1 MELALLKEVA
11 GLGGAANPLGGV
23 ETAAP
28 VETDR
33 WIEGGGTPRE
43 DRAGLP
49 GGGGIPVV
57 EGGRLLGG
65 GIIGDAL
72 AAGGGAALLPLAVLL
87 GGPEA
92 RGGGGVARA
101 AVALLGSFLLTHFF
115 RSLS

>member
-1 MELALLKEVA
+1 MLKEVA

-33 WIEGGGTPRE
+33 WIEGGGTPR
-43 DRAGLP
+43 DDGAGLP
-49 GGGGIPVV
+49 GGGIPVV

-72 AAGGGAALLPLAVLL
+72 AGGGGAALLPLAVLL

-101 AVALLGSFLLTHFF
+101 AVALLGSFLFTHFF